1 MKRRADDESL
11 FQVCHVPPI
20 SSASAGLHLQR
31 LDHPLHQG
39 AKTDHTRLIILLS
52 LHVSVSFVFQTT
64 DIIQRIT
71 HLFFLSSLPPSMGPS
86 FIAST
91 SAFVLSAVTGILP
104 QILLNGEAT

>member
-31 LDHPLHQG
+31 LDRPLHQG
-39 AKTDHTRLIILLS
+39 AKTDHTRSIILLS

-91 SAFVLSAVTGILP
+91 SAFVLSAVTGVPL
-104 QILLNGEAT
+104 QLLME